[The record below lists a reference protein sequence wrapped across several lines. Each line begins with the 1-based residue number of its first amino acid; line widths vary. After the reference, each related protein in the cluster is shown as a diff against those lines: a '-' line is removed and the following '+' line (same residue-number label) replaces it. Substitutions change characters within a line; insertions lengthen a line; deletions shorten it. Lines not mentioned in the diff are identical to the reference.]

1 MEVPPLTSLL
11 FPHKLEESNMS
22 MDVYYEQKTEDIPE
36 IEVDMILV
44 LSRYEGGNLSSPS
57 ARREIARELHR
68 ELLSK
73 NYVKRQKRD
82 SGA

>member
-1 MEVPPLTSLL
+1 MEVPPLTSLV

>member
-1 MEVPPLTSLL
+1 
-11 FPHKLEESNMS
+11 MS
-22 MDVYYEQKTEDIPE
+22 MDVYYEEQTEDIPE
-36 IEVDMILV
+36 IEVEIILV

-57 ARREIARELHR
+57 ARKEIARELHR
-68 ELLSK
+68 MLLSK

>member
-1 MEVPPLTSLL
+1 MEVPPLTSLV

-22 MDVYYEQKTEDIPE
+22 MDVYYEEQTEDIPE

-73 NYVKRQKRD
+73 NYVKRQQRD
-82 SGA
+82 SGV

>member
-1 MEVPPLTSLL
+1 
-11 FPHKLEESNMS
+11 MS
-22 MDVYYEQKTEDIPE
+22 TDVYYEQQIEDIPE
-36 IEVDMILV
+36 IEVDMIMV
-44 LSRYEGGNLSSPS
+44 LSRYGNGNLSSPS
-57 ARREIARELHR
+57 ARREIARELHQ

>member
-1 MEVPPLTSLL
+1 MEVPPLTSLV
-11 FPHKLEESNMS
+11 FPHKLEELNMPT
-22 MDVYYEQKTEDIPE
+22 DVYYKEQKEDIPE
-36 IEVDMILV
+36 IEVDIILV

-57 ARREIARELHR
+57 ARREIARELHQ

>member
-1 MEVPPLTSLL
+1 MEVPPLTSLV
-11 FPHKLEESNMS
+11 FPHKLEELNMS
-22 MDVYYEQKTEDIPE
+22 TDVYYKEQKEDIPE

>member
-1 MEVPPLTSLL
+1 ML
-11 FPHKLEESNMS
+11 PHKLEELNMS
-22 MDVYYEQKTEDIPE
+22 MDVYYKENIDDIPE
-36 IEVDMILV
+36 LEVDMILV